1 MGEIWK
7 ENIDEIFLFSFL
19 EHIEAS
25 AQPQLQE
32 EREGFCGSAGRC
44 E

>member
-1 MGEIWK
+1 MDKLWK
-7 ENIDEIFLFSFL
+7 ENIDDFLEFCFL

-32 EREGFCGSAGRC
+32 EGECFCGSAGRC